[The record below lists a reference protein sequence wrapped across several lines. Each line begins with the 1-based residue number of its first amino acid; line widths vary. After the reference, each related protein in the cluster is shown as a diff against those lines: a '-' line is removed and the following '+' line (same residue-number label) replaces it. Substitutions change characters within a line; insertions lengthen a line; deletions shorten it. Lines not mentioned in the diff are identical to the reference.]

1 MCFRWEMHIENGP
14 SLCVGCQLRWRKK
27 LQVFSS
33 FLGMFIKLL
42 YLLNLQVNMEI
53 LTFV

>member
-14 SLCVGCQLRWRKK
+14 SLCVGCQLRRCKK
-27 LQVFSS
+27 LQVFPS

-42 YLLNLQVNMEI
+42 YVLSLFVNEM
-53 LTFV
+53 LTFA